1 MRRSVRRVSRTRK
14 YETVKTDFSGGFTD
28 IMKNVDTMLEKYYD
42 GGQVETLV
50 TDNGVAIVTVFQKK
64 GDTESV
70 SVQLNYNKDKAEL
83 TDDNG
88 KKKTVNVEVDK
99 HEFDKLGESIIDMID
114 AQLKSNKKESLRRY
128 VSRMKL
134 RI

>member
-1 MRRSVRRVSRTRK
+1 MRRPLRRTINRK

-28 IMKNVDTMLEKYYD
+28 IMKNVDTMLEKYYE

-50 TDNGVAIVTVFQKK
+50 TDNGVAVVTVFQKK

-70 SVQLNYNKDKAEL
+70 SIQLNYNKDKAEL

-114 AQLKSNKKESLRRY
+114 AQFKSNKKESLRRY
-128 VSRMKL
+128 VSRMKR

>member
-1 MRRSVRRVSRTRK
+1 MRRPIRRTINRK

-28 IMKNVDTMLEKYYD
+28 IMKNVDTMLEKYYE

-50 TDNGVAIVTVFQKK
+50 TDNGVAVVTVFQKK

-70 SVQLNYNKDKAEL
+70 SIQLNYNKDKAEL

-114 AQLKSNKKESLRRY
+114 AQFKSNKKESLRRY
-128 VSRMKL
+128 VSRMKR

>member
-1 MRRSVRRVSRTRK
+1 MRRPIRNIRRK

-28 IMKNVDTMLEKYYD
+28 IMKNVDTMLEKYYE

-50 TDNGVAIVTVFQKK
+50 TDNGVAVVTVFQKK

-70 SVQLNYNKDKAEL
+70 SIQLNYNKDKAEL

-99 HEFDKLGESIIDMID
+99 HEFDKLGEAIIDMID

-128 VSRMKL
+128 VSRMKR

>member
-1 MRRSVRRVSRTRK
+1 MRRIPHRITRK

-28 IMKNVDTMLEKYYD
+28 IMENVDKMLEKYYD

-50 TDNGVAIVTVFQKK
+50 TDNGVAVVTVFPKK
-64 GDTESV
+64 GDTESI
-70 SVQLNYNKDKAEL
+70 SIQLNYKKDSAEL

-128 VSRMKL
+128 VSRMKR

>member
-1 MRRSVRRVSRTRK
+1 MRRIPHRTRK

-28 IMKNVDTMLEKYYD
+28 IMKNVDKMLEKYYE

-50 TDNGVAIVTVFQKK
+50 TDNGVAVVTVFQKK
-64 GDTESV
+64 GDTESI
-70 SVQLNYNKDKAEL
+70 SIQLNYNKDIAEL

-99 HEFDKLGESIIDMID
+99 HEFDKLGESIIDIID

-128 VSRMKL
+128 VSRMKR

>member
-1 MRRSVRRVSRTRK
+1 MR
-14 YETVKTDFSGGFTD
+14 
-28 IMKNVDTMLEKYYD
+28 VD
-42 GGQVETLV
+42 
-50 TDNGVAIVTVFQKK
+50 
-64 GDTESV
+64 
-70 SVQLNYNKDKAEL
+70 EL

-128 VSRMKL
+128 VSRMKR